1 MSIGMVFIRVSLILL
16 AVLVLGCSNGENNP
30 TIPPVYFDGEITI
43 TNDSDVNIRLVDFTQ
58 RRGSEE
64 YSAEIDVRVY
74 TNQRYLL
81 WNYLDGGNTHVF
93 PGGDRVWVTFV
104 STVQDPNDPNNPLF
118 ENTASLTVNG
128 NSVIVV
134 KSGGEYSFGEG

>member
-1 MSIGMVFIRVSLILL
+1 MVFIRVILILP
-16 AVLVLGCSNGENNP
+16 AVLILACSNGENNP
-30 TIPPVYFDGEITI
+30 TIAPVYFDGEITI
-43 TNDSDVNIRLVDFTQ
+43 TNDSDASIRLIDFTQ

-64 YSAEIDVRVY
+64 YYAEMNVRVH

-81 WNYLDGGNTHVF
+81 WNLLDGGDSHVF

-104 STVQDPNDPNNPLF
+104 STVQDPNDPDNPLF

-128 NSVIVV
+128 NTVIVV